1 MLKTIILFIYNLIRL
16 LINKIRWGEQFE
28 VHPIQR
34 ISPFC
39 ALKVFNRGRMQIGK
53 NTEFAHGCDF
63 EVHGTGKLSIGAK
76 TYFNRYCMI
85 SAHQKIQIGANCM
98 FGPGV
103 KIFDNNHRFSR
114 EEGVS
119 SALKTDEIVIGD
131 GCWIAS
137 DVIILKGTHIGNHCV
152 IGAGCIVSGEIPSGS
167 LVKCN
172 QALEITPIF

>member
-1 MLKTIILFIYNLIRL
+1 MLKTLLLMFYNLIRFCF
-16 LINKIRWGEQFE
+16 NKIRWGKRFD

-39 ALKVFNRGRMQIGK
+39 ALKIFNQGQMQIGR

-63 EVHGTGKLSIGAK
+63 EVHGTGKLSIGTR
-76 TYFNRYCMI
+76 TYFNRYCII
-85 SAHQKIQIGANCM
+85 SAHQKIQIGTNCM

-103 KIFDNNHRFSR
+103 KIFDNNHRFSK

-119 SALKTDEIVIGD
+119 SSLKTDEIVIGD

-137 DVIILKGTHIGNHCV
+137 DVIILKGTHIGDHCV
-152 IGAGCIVSGEIPSGS
+152 VGAGCIVSGDIPNSS
-167 LVKCN
+167 LVKN
-172 QALEITPIF
+172 KQSLEVTPII

>member
-1 MLKTIILFIYNLIRL
+1 MLKTLLLMFYNLIRFCF
-16 LINKIRWGEQFE
+16 NKIRWGKQFD

-39 ALKVFNRGRMQIGK
+39 ALKIFNQGQIQIGR

-76 TYFNRYCMI
+76 TYFNRYCII
-85 SAHQKIQIGANCM
+85 SAHQKIQIGTNCM

-103 KIFDNNHRFSR
+103 KIFDNNHRFSKK
-114 EEGVS
+114 EGVS
-119 SALKTDEIVIGD
+119 SSLKTDEIVIGD

-137 DVIILKGTHIGNHCV
+137 DVIILKGTHIGDHCV
-152 IGAGCIVSGEIPSGS
+152 VGAGCIVSGDIPNGS
-167 LVKCN
+167 LVKN
-172 QALEITPIF
+172 KQSLEVTPII

>member
-1 MLKTIILFIYNLIRL
+1 MLKTLILLFYNLIRFCS
-16 LINKIRWGEQFE
+16 NKIRWGKQFD

-39 ALKVFNRGRMQIGK
+39 ALRIFNQGQIQIGR

-85 SAHQKIQIGANCM
+85 SAHQKVQVGANCM

-103 KIFDNNHRFSR
+103 KIFDNNHRFSK

-119 SALKTDEIVIGD
+119 SSLKTDEIVIGD
-131 GCWIAS
+131 DCWIAS

-172 QALEITPIF
+172 QTLKITPIF